1 MLYININF
9 NVKPLNEDD
18 NASDD
23 IDVEKTSKFIRW
35 KNENVMS
42 FKDNIYLVD
51 LCFLENELDILLE

>member
-35 KNENVMS
+35 ENENVMS

-51 LCFLENELDILLE
+51 LCFFRK